1 MSTFPERKTRPPRR
15 SRKVHAA
22 SRHGAEPARATRHLD
37 PRTRTHVVVIDAL
50 EAIGWRVSELR
61 PSIDREQWHVT
72 IERVDLIAS
81 MTATAPDPDVALEE
95 LARYAAAD
103 AYGE

>member
-22 SRHGAEPARATRHLD
+22 SRHGAEPARAIRQLG
-37 PRTRTHVVVIDAL
+37 TRTHVVVIEAL

-61 PSIDREQWHVT
+61 PSIDRELWHVT
-72 IERVDLIAS
+72 IERVDLVAS

-95 LARYAAAD
+95 LARYAAVD
-103 AYGE
+103 APGE

>member
-15 SRKVHAA
+15 SRKAHAA
-22 SRHGAEPARATRHLD
+22 GRHGAERVRAIRRLD
-37 PRTRTHVVVIDAL
+37 PRARAHVVVIEAL
-50 EAIGWRVSELR
+50 EAIGWRVIELR
-61 PSIDREQWHVT
+61 PSIDRELWHVT
-72 IERVDLIAS
+72 IERVDLVAS

-103 AYGE
+103 AAPE